1 MARHNIVGK
10 EGEAFA
16 VEYLK
21 QKGHEILACNYRYL
35 KAEIDIVSKHNSII
49 IFTEVKTRSS
59 SKFGLPEESVT
70 AKKQQLISN
79 AATNFMEEN
88 ELSGEIRFDVIS
100 LSKNNTGYNVFHIED
115 AFFPLG

>member
-1 MARHNIVGK
+1 MARHNIIGE

-16 VEYLK
+16 VQYLM

-35 KAEIDIVSKHNSII
+35 KAEIDIVSKYDNTI
-49 IFTEVKTRSS
+49 IFVEVKTRSS

-79 AATNFMEEN
+79 AASNFMDEN
-88 ELSGEIRFDVIS
+88 GLSGEIRFDVIS
-100 LSKNNTGYNVFHIED
+100 LSKNKTGYDVFYIED